1 MRVLVLYDKY
11 STYTNTVFDHLSSYS
26 DYSSA
31 EVFYCHPGHNISRL
45 NKDEFDVI
53 VIHYSL
59 RIPLGQVSQE
69 LYCFLQNYSG
79 LKVLFVQDEYDY
91 TDTVRGAIRELNIN
105 LVFTCVPTAHIED
118 VYPKLSFPSTVFV
131 NNLTGYIPTNLTNNQ
146 KLPTISERPIS
157 VGYRG
162 RKLPYWYGD
171 LGQEKYLI
179 AKYMDEE
186 CVRRG
191 IVRNIKWEDE
201 CRIYGIKWIEFLLS
215 CRATLGTESGSN
227 VFDDSG
233 QIRDKVN
240 QILGQ
245 DKSATY
251 EFVRNRVM
259 GSEAEKSIMNQ
270 ISPRLF
276 ESIALKTGLI
286 LYEGEYSSIL
296 NPYVHYIPLRK
307 DHKNVGEVFRL
318 LMDDQYMQ
326 EMVDRAY
333 VDIIQSDKYSYRSFI
348 KMFDSY
354 IFELSNSNISNT
366 LKTPLSSI
374 ITSRPLR
381 VRMTSIGNGLKK
393 IWNHLPYPMRESF
406 QPIARRVVELV
417 SRSE

>member
-1 MRVLVLYDKY
+1 MRVLVLYDKF
-11 STYTNTVFDHLSSYS
+11 STYTNTVFDHLSAYS

-31 EVFYCHPGHNISRL
+31 EVFYCHPNHDVAHL
-45 NKDEFDVI
+45 NEYAFDVI

-69 LYCFLQNYSG
+69 LYYFLRSYSG

-91 TDTVRGAIRELNIN
+91 TDTLRDAIRELNIN
-105 LVFTCVPTAHIED
+105 LVFTCVPTEHIED
-118 VYPKLSFPSTVFV
+118 VYPKQSFPSTVFV
-131 NNLTGYIPTNLTNNQ
+131 NNLTGYIPSNLTTNRE
-146 KLPTISERPIS
+146 LPPVSGRPIS

-179 AKYMDEE
+179 AKYMDAE
-186 CVRRG
+186 CEQRD
-191 IVRNIKWEDE
+191 IVRDIKWEDE
-201 CRIYGIKWIEFLLS
+201 CRIYGSKWIDFLLS

-233 QIRDKVN
+233 KIREKVN
-240 QILGQ
+240 QVLGEN
-245 DKSATY
+245 KGATY
-251 EFVRNRVM
+251 SFVRSHIM
-259 GSEAEKSIMNQ
+259 GNNIEKPIMNQ

-286 LYEGEYSSIL
+286 LYEGWYSGVL
-296 NPYVHYIPLRK
+296 DPYVHYIPLQK
-307 DHKNVGEVFRL
+307 DHKNIDEVCSL

-326 EMVDRAY
+326 KMVDRAY

-348 KMFDSY
+348 KMVDSY
-354 IFELSNSNISNT
+354 IFELTVSNT
-366 LKTPLSSI
+366 NGTLLQPLSSV

-381 VRMTSIGNGLKK
+381 VRMTYIGNGLKK
-393 IWNHLPYPMRESF
+393 IWNRLPYPIRESF
-406 QPIARRVVELV
+406 QPIARRVVEFV